1 MLLMCYLHYLVISL
15 YVDHMLYPGLLS
27 LGLTTVGSTVK
38 KKYTTRHCAPV
49 NIEYALAEPTD
60 TMHHLGAR

>member
-1 MLLMCYLHYLVISL
+1 MTLKKSILKLESC
-15 YVDHMLYPGLLS
+15 